1 MEHVQYSARHWNLK
15 QAIGVIELPADS
27 NIGHCIVLSILI
39 IVKHRL
45 QVCLIQV
52 VVVVLQLHKLNL
64 VVDVSVMLDD
74 LDVHRSDLVA
84 VFQQVL
90 GEHVQE
96 GTSRHLLEAILL
108 LLLPS
113 GEVDDRNWD
122 GAGFLFLKMQT
133 INN

>member
-1 MEHVQYSARHWNLK
+1 MCIFPS
-15 QAIGVIELPADS
+15 
-27 NIGHCIVLSILI
+27 CIVLSILI

-108 LLLPS
+108 LILPS
-113 GEVDDRNWD
+113 REVDDRN
-122 GAGFLFLKMQT
+122 
-133 INN
+133 